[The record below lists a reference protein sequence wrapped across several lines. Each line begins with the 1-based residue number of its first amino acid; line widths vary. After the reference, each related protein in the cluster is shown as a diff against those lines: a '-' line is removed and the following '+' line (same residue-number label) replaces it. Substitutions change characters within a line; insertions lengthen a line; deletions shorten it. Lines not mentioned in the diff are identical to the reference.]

1 MKEANTV
8 KEKNISIRL
17 SETDCDK
24 LSKLCGENGLTV
36 SSLIEAFVGDLTD
49 GTYSN
54 GSDEQYA
61 ARQWFDRCGF
71 AMMSEDT
78 LLKYFLRNDHIYDT
92 DYFLEIMDE
101 IKSIEATLKEY
112 ETNPEMFDREK
123 IELEKNDLEA
133 CREDYD
139 KIYKEFVEEFKK
151 KHPAAD
157 IEKEIQAMREWQ
169 EESLDLRLED
179 AGEER
184 NKREEMARKRISV
197 YKTNQKGIISEC
209 IGEFYNEELLRDFL
223 KYHNEERNLI
233 LVKNGKKIEMIKPE
247 NPPIS
252 VSMREENYID
262 EQIKHII
269 VDYYSTNDRYI
280 YNRKYSVPMQDVYTK
295 ENDKNRW
302 LTLEQISTTQIE
314 VRQTNSNGH
323 ITARDLFELTGNIPK
338 LLSSERILITERY
351 KEVNFNEDDINVICQ
366 YGGSSKEETCR
377 NISDMLLTIK
387 DKAAMNMAGA
397 TMGKLNLLPAESC
410 EGLIAV
416 IKRWK
421 NREEADNPTLNSSI
435 ANDSDYSVMDARRK
449 RKGR

>member
-1 MKEANTV
+1 MKEVNTV

-54 GSDEQYA
+54 GSDEQYV

-101 IKSIEATLKEY
+101 IKSIGATLKEY

-133 CREDYD
+133 YREDYD

-184 NKREEMARKRISV
+184 NKRVEMARKRISV

-233 LVKNGKKIEMIKPE
+233 LVKNGEKIEMIKPE
-247 NPPIS
+247 KRKNEKIIS
-252 VSMREENYID
+252 AA
-262 EQIKHII
+262 
-269 VDYYSTNDRYI
+269 TN
-280 YNRKYSVPMQDVYTK
+280 K
-295 ENDKNRW
+295 E
-302 LTLEQISTTQIE
+302 
-314 VRQTNSNGH
+314 
-323 ITARDLFELTGNIPK
+323 
-338 LLSSERILITERY
+338 IL
-351 KEVNFNEDDINVICQ
+351 
-366 YGGSSKEETCR
+366 
-377 NISDMLLTIK
+377 
-387 DKAAMNMAGA
+387 
-397 TMGKLNLLPAESC
+397 
-410 EGLIAV
+410 
-416 IKRWK
+416 
-421 NREEADNPTLNSSI
+421 
-435 ANDSDYSVMDARRK
+435 DSDYPIMDARR